1 MKRTTYILLLMAAE
15 LLTGCN
21 EAPKTETK
29 TVGWYLDNKT
39 ELEATLNACGENP
52 GDLGSTPNC
61 VNANE
66 ARNKLTVQQMEDAL
80 K

>member
-1 MKRTTYILLLMAAE
+1 MKRTTYILLLMAAG

-29 TVGWYLDNKT
+29 TVGWYLDHKN
-39 ELEATLNACGENP
+39 ELEAALNACGENP

-66 ARNKLTVQQMEDAL
+66 ARNKLTIQQMEDAL